1 VKAGKRTAKFENK
14 MDRRGECTIL
24 TECWREKKKNTEKK
38 EREKY
43 QRNGY
48 ANEEVERLR
57 SKERWMNVAEWKGQ
71 RHRNQERRETIKES
85 RYNRK
90 YEKCM
95 TRNSGVLGEREC
107 KESKIMARSRCGNE
121 EGETGIGWK
130 ERREGA
136 AK

>member
-57 SKERWMNVAEWKGQ
+57 SKERWMNGAETQNSRKKGNNQ
-71 RHRNQERRETIKES
+71 RIQIQQE
-85 RYNRK
+85 
-90 YEKCM
+90 
-95 TRNSGVLGEREC
+95 V
-107 KESKIMARSRCGNE
+107 
-121 EGETGIGWK
+121 
-130 ERREGA
+130 
-136 AK
+136 